1 VVIQNITASFIEL
14 FPNYVPPV
22 RLCLE
27 KWGVMTPPA
36 PMGVPP
42 LFMALKLL
50 NFGILH
56 LKLTYP
62 KGQMCGA

>member
-1 VVIQNITASFIEL
+1 
-14 FPNYVPPV
+14 
-22 RLCLE
+22 
-27 KWGVMTPPA
+27 
-36 PMGVPP
+36 
-42 LFMALKLL
+42 MALKLL